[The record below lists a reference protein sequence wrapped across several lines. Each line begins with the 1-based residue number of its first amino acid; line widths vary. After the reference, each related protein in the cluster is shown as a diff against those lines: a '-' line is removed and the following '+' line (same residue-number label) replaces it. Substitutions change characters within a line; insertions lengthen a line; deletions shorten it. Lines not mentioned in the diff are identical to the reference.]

1 MPPLSNEIIDA
12 LARAL
17 RLIAG
22 VDPTLADIVLLSLR
36 VSLAATV
43 AGTLIGLPLGAVLA
57 VSRFAG
63 RGALVVLFNALMGLP
78 PVVVGLAV
86 YLLLS
91 RSGALGG
98 LGVLFTPTAMVIAQ
112 TILIAPIVA
121 SLARQVIE
129 DLWAQHRDLF
139 LSDGVGIV
147 RRSAMLLSL
156 GRYSLVT
163 AILAGLGRALA
174 EVGAILIVGGNIAG
188 FTRTMTTAISLETS
202 RGDLPLALGLGAI
215 LFALTLSI
223 NGAAYLIAQ
232 TARRAAL

>member
-1 MPPLSNEIIDA
+1 MSTEITDA
-12 LARAL
+12 LALAWRLVTGLDPAL
-17 RLIAG
+17 
-22 VDPTLADIVLLSLR
+22 TDIVLLSLR
-36 VSLAATV
+36 VSLTAT
-43 AGTLIGLPLGAVLA
+43 ATATLIGLPLGAVLA

-63 RGALVVLFNALMGLP
+63 RGALVVIFNALMGLP
-78 PVVVGLAV
+78 PVVAGLAV

-91 RSGALGG
+91 RSGVLGG
-98 LGVLFTPTAMVIAQ
+98 LGLLFTPAGMVVAQ
-112 TILIAPIVA
+112 TVLIAPIVA
-121 SLARQVIE
+121 ALARQVIE

-139 LSDGVGIV
+139 LSDGVGII
-147 RRSAMLLSL
+147 RRSGMLLSL

-215 LFALTLSI
+215 LFVLTLSI

-232 TARRAAL
+232 TARRAAF